1 MIQAAARL
9 RVGSAKT
16 RVVSACRAAIKA
28 NNVNGLFCLIKTGKA
43 G

>member
-9 RVGSAKT
+9 RVGSGKT